1 METQI
6 NRRTGK
12 ARFFLD
18 LLYPS
23 KCPFCG
29 KAVRWDMLSC
39 DSCFSDICWT
49 DNSFCSV
56 CGHLSCICD
65 DNEIPFTRFYSAMV
79 YNEKSKDAFASFKY
93 HANRNLGGIL
103 CDMLAYKIQNSDDFV
118 KYDMI
123 IPVPM
128 NPVKQHIRGYNQAE
142 LMTKELAERLGSVSD
157 TRIIGK
163 RYMSKFQHSLRKDER
178 AVNAERVFFSYDKR
192 IDGMT
197 VLLCDDITTTG
208 STMIKCGKLLKELGA
223 LRVDAAAGAVTSI

>member
-1 METQI
+1 MNGQI
-6 NRRTGK
+6 NRRTDR

-39 DSCFSDICWT
+39 DSCFSEIRWT

-56 CGHLSCICD
+56 CGHINCICD
-65 DNEIPFTRFYSAMV
+65 ENEIPFTRFYSAMV
-79 YNEKSKDAFASFKY
+79 YNEETKDAFASFKY
-93 HANRNLGGIL
+93 HANRNLGGII
-103 CDMLAYKIQNSDDFV
+103 CDMLAYKIRNSEDFV
-118 KYDMI
+118 KYDLI

-142 LMTKELAERLGSVSD
+142 LMTKELAKQLDSVSD
-157 TRIIGK
+157 TSIIKK
-163 RYMSKFQHSLRKDER
+163 RYISKIQHSLGKSER
-178 AVNAERVFFSYDKR
+178 AENAKRVFYSADKR
-192 IDGMT
+192 IDGKT

-223 LRVDAAAGAVTSI
+223 SRVDAAAGAVTRK